1 MFSTK
6 FNACVAMFTAFWDVR
21 LCRMV
26 DIYLHFDYCAASCHE
41 GLLKPS
47 YLLIVL
53 HSKTFQETIT
63 LIFTAMW
70 PQIPSVID

>member
-6 FNACVAMFTAFWDVR
+6 FNAFVAMITDFWDVR

-26 DIYLHFDYCAASCHE
+26 DIFYILITVLPLSS
-41 GLLKPS
+41 GLLKLW

-53 HSKTFQETIT
+53 HSKTFQDTIT
-63 LIFTAMW
+63 VIFTALG
-70 PQIPSVID
+70 PQIASVID